1 MIMIDNEHSFASA
14 YRVLI
19 QREIPAG
26 RKREKKKYFFSRFL
40 NFISASDLY
49 TVPRALIVGT

>member
-1 MIMIDNEHSFASA
+1 MIDNEHLFASA

-26 RKREKKKYFFSRFL
+26 RKREKKKCFFSRFL
-40 NFISASDLY
+40 NFISISDLY